1 MNYDFLL
8 QGLTKVVGWEQGY
21 SEANKIEDFLLDSE
35 SGLTYQGAHPLMTLD
50 NIRSI
55 MPEDFI
61 LQYPQWSADSSYWYN
76 EKVRYEG
83 KVYRAW
89 QELVNV
95 PVGTLPT
102 NTQYWVEFNPLTDFL
117 VKLETDGIKTAI
129 QTFIQI
135 KQLRNE
141 TKTLLER
148 RSLFDGAGRLKDTI
162 SNHHKLVGFEI
173 TPVRSMGVST
183 RIEGIGLQMTG
194 AVGKVRMYLFHSS
207 QSEPIDVKDLEFTNE
222 NGGFQWF
229 GMEEMCLNYFNGFDN
244 TGGSWYLCYNQDE
257 LPIGMQAINTTRD
270 WSKEPCGTCMG
281 YRDLNA
287 WREITKYL
295 QVSPFCTRV
304 EDGFTENPLL
314 WDISQNI
321 YTVTQNY
328 GLNCI
333 VSVGCDISPFIFLQR
348 NIFANVIQKQVA
360 ATCLRTMAMNP
371 DVRVNRNQSNAS
383 KMDILYELDGNTNGQ
398 RPAGLGY
405 ELKKAYEA
413 LSLDTSG
420 LDRICLTC
428 NNGGVKYR
436 TI

>member
-61 LQYPQWSADSSYWYN
+61 LQYSQWSADNSYWYN

-89 QELVNV
+89 QELVTV
-95 PVGTLPT
+95 PAGTLPT

-148 RSLFDGAGRLKDTI
+148 RSLFDGAGRLKNTI

-183 RIEGIGLQMTG
+183 RIEAIGLQMTG

-207 QSEPIDVKDLEFTNE
+207 QSEPIDVQDLEFTNE

-229 GMEEMCLNYFNGFDN
+229 GMEEMYLNYFNGFDN

-257 LPIGMQAINTTRD
+257 LPYGMQAINTTRD

-287 WREITKYL
+287 WRELTKYL

-333 VSVGCDISPFIFLQR
+333 VSVGCDISPFIYLQR

-360 ATCLRTMAMNP
+360 ATALRTMAMNP

-398 RPAGLGY
+398 RPNGLGY

-420 LDRICLTC
+420 IDRICLTC

>member
-1 MNYDFLL
+1 MNYYSIIDALRS
-8 QGLTKVVGWEQGY
+8 VVGWQQGY
-21 SEANKIEDFLLDSE
+21 SERNKIEDDLTRSD
-35 SGLTYQGAHPLMTLD
+35 SGLTFQGAHPLMTLD

-55 MPEDFI
+55 MPEDFA
-61 LQYPQWSADSSYWYN
+61 LQYPEWNADMMYWQN
-76 EKVRYEG
+76 FKVRYEG

-89 QELVNV
+89 QEMNV

-102 NTQYWVEFNPLTDFL
+102 NTQYWVEFNPLSDFCL
-117 VKLETDGIKTAI
+117 KLQEDGIKQAI
-129 QTFIQI
+129 QTFIQV
-135 KQLRNE
+135 KQLRSE
-141 TKTLLER
+141 TKTLLEHR
-148 RSLFDGAGRLKDTI
+148 ALFDGAGRLKDTI
-162 SNHHKLVGFEI
+162 DNRHRIVGFEI
-173 TPVRSMGVST
+173 TPVRSMGVTT
-183 RIEGIGLQMTG
+183 RIDGIGLQMTG

-207 QSEPIDVKDLEFTNE
+207 QSEPIDSFDLEFTKE

-229 GMEEMCLNYFNGFDN
+229 GLDELYFNYFFGDN
-244 TGGSWYLCYNQDE
+244 NAGGSWYLCYNQDE
-257 LPIGMQAINTTRD
+257 LPIGMQAVNTTRD

-304 EDGFTENPLL
+304 EDGFTENPQM

-321 YTVTQNY
+321 YTNTQNY

-333 VSVGCDISPFIFLQR
+333 VSVECDLAPFVWLQR
-348 NIFANVIQKQVA
+348 MMFANVIQKQVA
-360 ATCLRTMAMNP
+360 ATALRTMAMNP

-383 KMDILYELDGNTNGQ
+383 KMDILYELDGNTSGQ
-398 RPAGLGY
+398 RPNGLGY

-420 LDRICLTC
+420 IDRICLTC